1 MDEFAE
7 QQEAFK
13 HICEDKEVSD
23 LLFKE
28 VAKKA
33 MEILFDEADRLID
46 AHCAVMSYQL
56 LLASPAM
63 IEGEIKI
70 SKKND
75 RSESI

>member
-1 MDEFAE
+1 MTVGFKTPIQERAE
-7 QQEAFK
+7 REIFSK
-13 HICEDKEVSD
+13 D
-23 LLFKE
+23 KE